1 MEQQV
6 PTGLLRKT
14 STSRILLH
22 STTELNSTL
31 LVSICKVCRPKLT
44 TNGVTLQIPDTVHD
58 WAVYEIQQ
66 HQRISLTHNDKLAL
80 Y

>member
-31 LVSICKVCRPKLT
+31 LVSIRKVCRPKLT

-58 WAVYEIQQ
+58 WAVGPYT
-66 HQRISLTHNDKLAL
+66 RFNISELV
-80 Y
+80 